1 MDKATKWLVE
11 QYENPRA
18 AYTTAE
24 WALMSGMPSRRV
36 YRWLIR
42 KKLIQPKKKAP
53 GKEDVPREKREE
65 HVVTRDAVQ
74 RAWPDF
80 WRSIRWRLA
89 DIMERS
95 TSKTKV

>member
-11 QYENPRA
+11 QYESPRA

-42 KKLIQPKKKAP
+42 KKLIRPKRKTAS
-53 GKEDVPREKREE
+53 KEGEPRQE
-65 HVVTRDAVQ
+65 HVVTRDAIQ
-74 RAWPDF
+74 GAWPDF
-80 WRSIRWRLA
+80 WRSIRRRLA
-89 DIMERS
+89 DIAERAN
-95 TSKTKV
+95 K